1 MRPLGPTM
9 HHKCCRWHS
18 VLPSRRD
25 RFETGVM
32 LQFGET
38 MQHIKLFF
46 QIVLLLMVAAGVIGL
61 MYAWFSF
68 IVIGAIAILSVSALT
83 FLSQEIWKDIKR
95 KWKKVK

>member
-1 MRPLGPTM
+1 
-9 HHKCCRWHS
+9 
-18 VLPSRRD
+18 
-25 RFETGVM
+25 
-32 LQFGET
+32 

-46 QIVLLLMVAAGVIGL
+46 QMILFLMVAACVIGL

>member
-1 MRPLGPTM
+1 M

-46 QIVLLLMVAAGVIGL
+46 QMILFLMVAACVIGL

>member
-1 MRPLGPTM
+1 
-9 HHKCCRWHS
+9 
-18 VLPSRRD
+18 
-25 RFETGVM
+25 M

-46 QIVLLLMVAAGVIGL
+46 QMILFLMVAACVVGL

-83 FLSQEIWKDIKR
+83 FLSQEIWNDIKR

>member
-1 MRPLGPTM
+1 
-9 HHKCCRWHS
+9 
-18 VLPSRRD
+18 
-25 RFETGVM
+25 M

-46 QIVLLLMVAAGVIGL
+46 QMILFLMVAAAVIGL

>member
-1 MRPLGPTM
+1 
-9 HHKCCRWHS
+9 
-18 VLPSRRD
+18 
-25 RFETGVM
+25 
-32 LQFGET
+32 

>member
-1 MRPLGPTM
+1 
-9 HHKCCRWHS
+9 
-18 VLPSRRD
+18 
-25 RFETGVM
+25 M

-46 QIVLLLMVAAGVIGL
+46 QMILFLMVAACVIGL